1 MVQNPNAGAG
11 PAPTIVIIPGSF
23 SPAYFYTKI
32 VDQLR
37 ENGFEAAAYDLPT
50 ASRTPPQPAATLADD
65 AAFFHDIAQKI
76 ADQGKDVV
84 FVTHSYGGVVGTEAS
99 KGLTKAERKAVG
111 KEGGLVRLVYLTSVV
126 PPVGK
131 SLADIMGDLVPTYL
145 KVEGEYMRHEPPEE
159 SAKLTFSDLPPE
171 EGLDWVKK
179 MPLHSAPS
187 FANKLTHPGYKYVPV
202 SWIFCED
209 DLILVPEFQRNCI
222 DLIEKE
228 SGNKVDVYNL
238 KTGHCPNASA
248 GVETAT
254 LITRAIK
261 TA

>member
-145 KVEGEYMRHEPPEE
+145 KVEVRSLQHLVTAELMR
-159 SAKLTFSDLPPE
+159 
-171 EGLDWVKK
+171 
-179 MPLHSAPS
+179 
-187 FANKLTHPGYKYVPV
+187 
-202 SWIFCED
+202 
-209 DLILVPEFQRNCI
+209 
-222 DLIEKE
+222 
-228 SGNKVDVYNL
+228 
-238 KTGHCPNASA
+238 
-248 GVETAT
+248 
-254 LITRAIK
+254 
-261 TA
+261 

>member
-1 MVQNPNAGAG
+1 MVQNLNVSAG
-11 PAPTIVIIPGSF
+11 PAPTVVIIPGSF
-23 SPAYFYTKI
+23 SSAYFYDEI
-32 VDQLR
+32 VHQLR
-37 ENGFEAAAYDLPT
+37 MNGFEAAAYDLPS
-50 ASRTPPQPAATLADD
+50 ASRMPPQPAATLAND

-76 ADQGKDVV
+76 ADQGKDIV

-99 KGLTKAERKAVG
+99 KGLTKAERQADG

-126 PPVGK
+126 PSVGN
-131 SLADIMGDLVPTYL
+131 SLADTMGDLVPTYL
-145 KVEGEYMRHEPPEE
+145 KVEGEYMRHDPPEE

-171 EGLDWVKK
+171 VGVDWVKK

-187 FANKLTHPGYKYVPV
+187 FAGKLTHPGYKYVPV

-222 DLIEKE
+222 EMIERE
-228 SGNKVDVYNL
+228 SGNKVEVHNL
-238 KTGHCPNASA
+238 KAGHCPNASV
-248 GVETAT
+248 GVETAM

-261 TA
+261 EA